1 MSLDDPGQPSRS
13 WRQRLGEAYGIRIVV
28 GWGVERTLRVL
39 ALVVW
44 AGLLAN
50 VILVARPDLLYTA
63 DFGSDTSNY
72 AAFGE
77 RLADRGDLYALSP
90 GDRPVPADNPPVWTV
105 PILSPPQMAVPWAAM
120 SWLPDAIRF
129 YLPWA
134 AGVCATIAA
143 GVLFLRRAPVL
154 LLLVTLPF
162 LKGLAITAW
171 SGNVNAFVAP
181 AAILAWWA
189 GEAQIRRTGVLTA
202 GAVAA
207 ALGAVKIGPTLLWAW
222 IVGRRPLEALAG
234 GLVAIGVLT
243 GVVLLL
249 VGPAPFQD
257 YLAVAAGSTS
267 DPSALSLLGILADLG
282 LPPTIARILWA
293 VVAFGLGIT
302 ALVSRRRPALAM
314 AAAAAGLIVLTP
326 VVRNETVSI
335 ALIVAGTPWIVKHGS
350 NDTRPTMLIASLVAV
365 TAVAVSILTGGLDRS
380 TFQVENAS
388 DRPVIIRFSAPGQSG
403 SWGYLV
409 RPGERGVG
417 WADRPGRVLGP
428 YRIFDVA
435 CELVSAGDLDARG
448 GSYRFDGGG
457 LIPITDAVS
466 GLLLPYD
473 AGCSTSMPV
482 FGEEAR

>member
-50 VILVARPDLLYTA
+50 VILVARPDLLHTA

-77 RLADRGDLYALSP
+77 RLAEQGDLYALSP

-120 SWLPDAIRF
+120 AWMPDPVRF

-134 AGVCATIAA
+134 LGVCATIAV

-154 LLLVTLPF
+154 LVLVTLPF

-181 AAILAWWA
+181 AALLAWWA

-202 GAVAA
+202 GAAAA

-222 IVGRRPLEALAG
+222 IVGRRPLQALSS
-234 GLVAIGVLT
+234 GLLAISMLT

-249 VGPAPFQD
+249 VGLTPFQD
-257 YLAVAAGSTS
+257 YLAIAAGSTS
-267 DPSALSLLGILADLG
+267 DPSALSLLGILTDLG
-282 LPPTIARILWA
+282 LSPTMAQILWA
-293 VVAFGLGIT
+293 VVAIGLGIT
-302 ALVSRRRPALAM
+302 ALLSRRRPGLAM

-326 VVRNETVSI
+326 VVRNETVSV
-335 ALIVAGTPWIVKHGS
+335 ALIVAGTPWIMSRGS
-350 NDTRPTMLIASLVAV
+350 PDTKPTMLIAALVAV
-365 TAVAVSILTGGLDRS
+365 TAVAISILTGGLDRS
-380 TFQVENAS
+380 TFQIENAS
-388 DRPVIIRFSAPGQSG
+388 DRPVIVRFSASGQSA

-409 RPGERGVG
+409 EPGQIGAG
-417 WADRPGRVLGP
+417 WLSQTGGVLGP
-428 YRIFDVA
+428 FRVFDDQCALVAMSEMPSTGGAYRLDESGVHA
-435 CELVSAGDLDARG
+435 SSADA
-448 GSYRFDGGG
+448 SAD
-457 LIPITDAVS
+457 S
-466 GLLLPYD
+466 LPYD
-473 AGCSTSMPV
+473 SRCSTSMPIY
-482 FGEEAR
+482 GEERP